1 MLNQHVISNIV
12 SPLSP
17 EQQADS
23 ALHLMEEQGMSQ
35 LPVVKDGL
43 YQGLLNE
50 ESLYDVD
57 PGGTVADLQY
67 EYLRYSVHADEHF
80 FSAVRL
86 AADMRLQVVPVT
98 AQDNEYIGSIM
109 ETDLLRQLAK
119 TTGLH
124 EGGGLV
130 VLEMEAS
137 AFSVGELSKLVET
150 NDSHIMQLNTYRDEV
165 TGNLVVTLRTN
176 RAEIS
181 DIVAT
186 LQRYEYRVVFYAGEE
201 HYQNELRRNYHHLM
215 NFLEM

>member
-1 MLNQHVISNIV
+1 MLNQQVISNTV
-12 SPLSP
+12 TPLSP
-17 EQQADS
+17 EQPAES
-23 ALHLMEEQGMSQ
+23 ALHLMEEQGVSM

-43 YQGLLNE
+43 YQGLLSV
-50 ESLYDVD
+50 ESLYDAD

-67 EYLRYSVHADEHF
+67 EFQRYAVNADEHF
-80 FSAVRL
+80 FSAARL
-86 AADMRLQVVPVT
+86 AADMHLQVVPVT
-98 AQDNEYIGSIM
+98 AQESEYIGSIV
-109 ETDLLRQLAK
+109 EADLLRQLAK

-150 NDSHIMQLNTYRDEV
+150 NDSHITQLNTYRDEV
-165 TGNLVVTLRTN
+165 TGNVVVTMRTN

-181 DIVAT
+181 DVVAT
-186 LQRYEYRVVFYAGEE
+186 LQRYDYRVVFYAGEE